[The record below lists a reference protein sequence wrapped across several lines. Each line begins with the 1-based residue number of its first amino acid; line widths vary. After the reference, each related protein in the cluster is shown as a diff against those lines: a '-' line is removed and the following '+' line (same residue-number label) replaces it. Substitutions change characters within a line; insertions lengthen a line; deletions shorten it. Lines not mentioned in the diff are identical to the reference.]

1 PASLALCSG
10 PVLLPTALI
19 GLSILSLH
27 DALPISAVS
36 LLGPARVA
44 GWLAHRQ
51 GCSSSRLLC
60 WSRSRH
66 LPLGRRRRRQVRSD
80 EFSSRSEEHTSE
92 LQSRFDIVC
101 RLLLENIN
109 ECIMSAD

>member
-80 EFSSRSEEHTSE
+80 EFSSLTPNSGAQPASEPMIGPVEE
-92 LQSRFDIVC
+92 VV
-101 RLLLENIN
+101 EVV
-109 ECIMSAD
+109 A